1 MHKTEKSSKNN
12 DFKWGFLMNISFLHA
27 GKIKPFEF
35 VKQIASDYK
44 RKQLLFLIT
53 R

>member
-1 MHKTEKSSKNN
+1 MHKTEKVAKIMLSNEV
-12 DFKWGFLMNISFLHA
+12 FLMNINFLHA